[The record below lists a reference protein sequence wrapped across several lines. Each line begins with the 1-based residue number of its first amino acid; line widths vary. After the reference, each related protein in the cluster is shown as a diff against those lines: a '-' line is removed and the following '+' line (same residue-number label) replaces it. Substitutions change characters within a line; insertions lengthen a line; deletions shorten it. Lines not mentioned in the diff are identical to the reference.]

1 MSRQMLVTVAIVSV
15 VLASAGAVFPRPAA
29 GQEEIRIGVPGPV
42 TGAVAYLGQH
52 MRWGSELAAEEINA
66 GGGVLGKKVAI
77 KMEDTKCSPAEAVGA
92 AERLLNREQVVVLT
106 GDICSSATLAL
117 MPVVERAQVPMLVAI
132 STHPGITE
140 KAGVGG
146 NKWVFRTN
154 PTDVAMAK
162 AMAVYIAK
170 KGYKS
175 IAFLVEDTD
184 YGRTGMEIL
193 RKEMEA
199 KGIQTVSTDV
209 FKQKETD
216 FLPALTRLK
225 GGKAETLIVYALD
238 QDLVNIMK
246 QYRQL
251 GLKLPLTGRPAL
263 VSGLVKEMLPAFN
276 GSSTIYPYYAA
287 YEGARNGEFVRRYT
301 AKYKEEPHYVAFA
314 NYEAVHVIAE
324 AIKAAGGTKPAAIRD
339 AIAKIRYASMLGTV
353 AFDDHHQAH
362 NKVLILEVKDGKLV
376 VIELLDS

>member
-1 MSRQMLVTVAIVSV
+1 MCCRVFAVLVALLALVPVS
-15 VLASAGAVFPRPAA
+15 AA
-29 GQEEIRIGVPGPV
+29 AQGEIRIGVPGPI

-66 GGGVLGKKVAI
+66 RGGVLGRKVVI
-77 KMEDTKCSPAEAVGA
+77 RMEDTKCNPAEAVSA
-92 AERLLNREQVVVLT
+92 AERLLSREQVVVLT

-117 MPVVERAQVPMLVAI
+117 MPVVERAQVPMVVSI

-146 NKWVFRTN
+146 NPWVFRTN
-154 PTDVAMAK
+154 PTDVAMAR
-162 AMAVYIAK
+162 AMGSYIVR
-170 KGYKS
+170 KGYRS

-184 YGRTGMEIL
+184 YGRTGMDIL
-193 RKEMEA
+193 KKELA
-199 KGIQTVSTDV
+199 ARGITTVSADV

-216 FLPALTRLK
+216 FLPVLTRLK
-225 GGKAETLIVYALD
+225 GTKIDALVVYALD

-251 GLKLPLTGRPAL
+251 GLRVPLTGRPAL
-263 VSGLVKEMLPAFN
+263 VSGLVREMLPAFN

-287 YEGARNGEFVRRYT
+287 YEGARNREFVQRYV
-301 AKYKEEPHYVAFA
+301 AKHREEPHYVAFA
-314 NYEAVHVIAE
+314 NYEAVLLIAE
-324 AIKAAGGTKPAAIRD
+324 AIKAAGSTKPTAVRD
-339 AIAKIRYASMLGTV
+339 AIARIRFSSMLGTV

-362 NKVLILEVKDGKLV
+362 NKVLILEVKDGKLAV
-376 VIELLDS
+376 VELLDS

>member
-1 MSRQMLVTVAIVSV
+1 MIRQLATAIGVLLV
-15 VLASAGAVFPRPAA
+15 VLPRLAA
-29 GQEEIRIGVPGPV
+29 AQEEIKIGVPGPV
-42 TGAVAYLGQH
+42 TGAVGYLGQH

-66 GGGVLGKKVAI
+66 RGGVLGRKLAI
-77 KMEDTKCSPAEAVGA
+77 QMEDTKCNPAEAVSA
-92 AERLLNREQVVVLT
+92 AERLLNRDRVAVLT

-117 MPVVERAQVPMLVAI
+117 MPVVERKPVPMVVAI

-146 NKWVFRTN
+146 NRWVFRTN

-162 AMAVYIAK
+162 AMGSHIAR

-175 IAFLVEDTD
+175 AAFLVEDTD

-193 RKEMEA
+193 KKELQA
-199 KGIQTVSTDV
+199 KGIETVSGDV

-216 FLPALTRLK
+216 FLPVLTRLK
-225 GGKAETLIVYALD
+225 GIKVDTLVVYALD

-251 GLKLPLTGRPAL
+251 GLRIPLSGRPAL
-263 VSGLVKEMLPAFN
+263 VSGLVKDMLPAFN
-276 GSSTIYPYYAA
+276 GSSTIYPYYAG
-287 YEGARNGEFVRRYT
+287 YEGARNREFVARF
-301 AKYKEEPHYVAFA
+301 AQKYKEEPHYVAFA
-314 NYEAVHVIAE
+314 NYEAVHLIAE
-324 AIKAAGGTKPAAIRD
+324 AIKAAGSTNPDAMRD
-339 AIAKIRYASMLGTV
+339 AITKTRYASMLGTV

-376 VIELLDS
+376 VVELLDS